1 MDKTT
6 DPVAEDGVMQS
17 PLMRGMKIAMAVMG
31 ALILLGFVLI
41 GIEIYKRAT
50 DPEHRARAGAERA
63 NPAGGPLLLPPG
75 SAITATVPVGN
86 RLAVTV
92 RHPDGAEALYFVQ
105 PSDGAVLEAI
115 RAPGAPR

>member
-41 GIEIYKRAT
+41 GIEMLGQ
-50 DPEHRARAGAERA
+50 EHIEG
-63 NPAGGPLLLPPG
+63 
-75 SAITATVPVGN
+75 
-86 RLAVTV
+86 
-92 RHPDGAEALYFVQ
+92 
-105 PSDGAVLEAI
+105 
-115 RAPGAPR
+115 